1 MTIEEGADKL
11 METYARFGIDR
22 REIVRLMRNGIENYD
37 LTVESTFHGL
47 RMMLGGQFGIPE
59 TFSQKDI
66 AVMLDIS
73 EAEAVAEIEAAK
85 TQLLEQGEDL
95 SKYIISE
102 PQRQKFILSPQKWT
116 S

>member
-1 MTIEEGADKL
+1 MTIEEAADKL
-11 METYARFGIDR
+11 MATYARFGVDR
-22 REIVRLMRNGIENYD
+22 REIVRLMRNGVENYD

-47 RMMLGGQFGIPE
+47 RMVFGEQFGISE
-59 TFSQKDI
+59 VFTQKDI
-66 AVMLDIS
+66 AIMLDIS
-73 EAEAVAEIEAAK
+73 EKEAVEQIKKAK
-85 TQLLEQGEDL
+85 TELLEQGEDM